1 MKKGDALDP
10 GGLIAEAFRIEG
22 IGAGECRDIFLD
34 WALKMPADAD
44 LPAAA
49 TVLLARHEEA
59 PADHPMRRTLAEGT
73 RAGVRPRRRGGRA
86 ARVGPA

>member
-44 LPAAA
+44 LSAAA
-49 TVLLARHEEA
+49 TRLLARHADA
-59 PADHPMRRTLAEGT
+59 PEDHPMRRTLTQGT
-73 RAGVRPRRRGGRA
+73 ATADAPRRRGGRMGRQGSA
-86 ARVGPA
+86 